1 MSGPP
6 APVTGHR
13 WHRRSSRRRRRCV
26 AGDRPVHSSW
36 QRGAFLLYSCLS
48 DRALSAFTRPKLC
61 RRGRAFFARPIPPC
75 TRLVVVATRAAA
87 VRLPAFPPW
96 AYSYVKGSGRHCH
109 SRRLRLLGR
118 LRLATERPHRA
129 SPNIRCRC
137 CACRCSFVRS
147 RCSGFS
153 RRNFVFVF
161 LGASLKRP
169 SAMRDLPAC
178 EQAWAR
184 VRDVACPPRRFVLSA
199 LRICRSF

>member
-1 MSGPP
+1 MAARRVSSLQLSIRPRVERLYAPRALPPGPCLFR
-6 APVTGHR
+6 ATDSAVHTIG
-13 WHRRSSRRRRRCV
+13 RRR
-26 AGDRPVHSSW
+26 
-36 QRGAFLLYSCLS
+36 YSCGCG
-48 DRALSAFTRPKLC
+48 P
-61 RRGRAFFARPIPPC
+61 
-75 TRLVVVATRAAA
+75 ATGVPA
-87 VRLPAFPPW
+87 VGLFL
-96 AYSYVKGSGRHCH
+96 VKGSGRHCH

-199 LRICRSF
+199 LRICRSPDVVRLFAAPSGMQRRELV